1 MKNGHSGDQQMPTKK
16 FDIFEKMKEGS
27 KGAKKEKTTK
37 RKKDPEGKI

>member
-1 MKNGHSGDQQMPTKK
+1 MQTKK

-37 RKKDPEGKI
+37 RKKDPEGKSC